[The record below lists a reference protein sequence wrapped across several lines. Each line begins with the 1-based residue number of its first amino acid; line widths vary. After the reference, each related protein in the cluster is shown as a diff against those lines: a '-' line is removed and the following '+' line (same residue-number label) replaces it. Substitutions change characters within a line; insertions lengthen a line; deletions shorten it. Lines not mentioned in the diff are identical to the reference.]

1 MLASRAVT
9 APRAINLPLTLLQ
22 TNPVAGYLVLS
33 ESGMLSVGSDWIR
46 PDSRP
51 RIPDPPAAVISLRMP
66 VVMLGAP
73 TAFCSAATVEAQRTL
88 VARLG
93 DVQGVHLGEVLALAV
108 LPELRPPAAQR
119 RRRAGQQRHRRL
131 QQTEEAAA
139 REHDQVV
146 DVFLLCLCQTTLKN
160 RPPVVMGLGRAPG
173 PARESGR
180 VLVRRGRTP
189 PPSRRP

>member
-66 VVMLGAP
+66 VVSGLGAP
-73 TAFCSAATVEAQRTL
+73 TAFCTAATVEPSEL
-88 VARLG
+88 W
-93 DVQGVHLGEVLALAV
+93 
-108 LPELRPPAAQR
+108 LPVSVTFRASTWVRFWPSLFRPSCAHPLPHD
-119 RRRAGQQRHRRL
+119 AG
-131 QQTEEAAA
+131 A
-139 REHDQVV
+139 
-146 DVFLLCLCQTTLKN
+146 
-160 RPPVVMGLGRAPG
+160 
-173 PARESGR
+173 
-180 VLVRRGRTP
+180 
-189 PPSRRP
+189 